1 MELRPV
7 SADRVPVSIVTGFL
21 GSGKTTLIAA
31 LLKQPSM
38 AGTAVVVNEF
48 GAVGIDDAIF
58 AETLDGRDLVL
69 LANGCLCCTAGD
81 DLALTLFQLTRR
93 TEHRPSRIVV
103 ETTGLADPVPL
114 LQKLMGDP
122 RFRQA
127 TRLDALVATVDAVNG
142 LANLDDQ
149 PVAARQSALADRRII
164 TKSDIARPEDV
175 AALAVRLKALN
186 PAAPILTVSHG
197 AIEADALFG
206 AGLIDA
212 KTGRANLDRWLNL
225 DALRGA
231 AHRHHEHDHVHH
243 HDHEHHEPAHGSD
256 VRTWL
261 VEETEPVDWGRLE
274 IALGDVIR
282 RYGDTLLRVKGV
294 IRTTGDP
301 KPLVIHGV
309 QKLFHSP
316 VRIERWPG
324 APTTSIVAIG
334 GPEAEPAVR
343 LVAEAL
349 RASVAAPE
357 AA

>member
-142 LANLDDQ
+142 LANLDSQ
-149 PVAARQSALADRRII
+149 AVAARQSALADRRII
-164 TKSDIARPEDV
+164 TKSDIAAPEDV

-197 AIEADALFG
+197 AIDAGDLFG

-212 KTGRANLDRWLNL
+212 RTGRANLERWLNL
-225 DALRGA
+225 DALRDA
-231 AHRHHEHDHVHH
+231 SHHDHDHHH
-243 HDHEHHEPAHGSD
+243 HDHDTPAHGTEI
-256 VRTWL
+256 RTWL
-261 VEETEPVDWGRLE
+261 VEESALVDWPRLE

-282 RYGDTLLRVKGV
+282 RHGDTLLRVKGV
-294 IRTTGDP
+294 IRTVGDP

-324 APTTSIVAIG
+324 VPKTSIVAIG
-334 GPEAEPAVR
+334 GAEAEPAVQR
-343 LVAEAL
+343 IAQAL
-349 RASVAAPE
+349 AASVAAPE
-357 AA
+357 VA

>member
-1 MELRPV
+1 M

-81 DLALTLFQLTRR
+81 DLAQTLFALTRR

-103 ETTGLADPVPL
+103 ETTGVADPVPL

-122 RFRQA
+122 RFRHA

-142 LANLDDQ
+142 LANLDSQ
-149 PVAARQSALADRRII
+149 AVAARQGALADRRIV
-164 TKSDIARPEDV
+164 TKADIADPDAV
-175 AALAVRLKALN
+175 AALTARLKALN
-186 PAAPILTVSHG
+186 PGAPVRVVSHG
-197 AIEADALFG
+197 AIAAEELFG

-212 KTGRANLDRWLNL
+212 KTGRADLERWLNL
-225 DALRGA
+225 DAL
-231 AHRHHEHDHVHH
+231 HDHADHDHH
-243 HDHEHHEPAHGSD
+243 HDRDRATPAHGTD

-261 VEETEPVDWGRLE
+261 VEEEAPVDWPTLE
-274 IALGDVIR
+274 TTLGDVIR

-294 IRTTGDP
+294 IRTTEDA

-316 VRIERWPG
+316 VRIARWPG
-324 APTTSIVAIG
+324 VPKTSIVAIG
-334 GPEAEPAVR
+334 GSDAEPAVR
-343 LVAEAL
+343 RIAAAL
-349 RASVAAPE
+349 AASVRAP
-357 AA
+357 AVAGG

>member
-1 MELRPV
+1 V

-58 AETLDGRDLVL
+58 AETVAGRDLVL

-81 DLALTLFQLTRR
+81 DLALTLFELTRR

-142 LANLDDQ
+142 LANLDSQ

-197 AIEADALFG
+197 AIDADALFG

-212 KTGRANLDRWLNL
+212 RTGRANLERWLNL

-231 AHRHHEHDHVHH
+231 RDHQHH
-243 HDHEHHEPAHGSD
+243 HDHDHDDHDHDMPAHGTD
-256 VRTWL
+256 ITTWL
-261 VEETEPVDWGRLE
+261 VEETSPVDWPRLE
-274 IALGDVIR
+274 LALGDVIR
-282 RYGDTLLRVKGV
+282 RHGDTLLRVKGV
-294 IRTTGDP
+294 IRTEGDP

-324 APTTSIVAIG
+324 VPKTSIVAIG

-343 LVAEAL
+343 RIAEAL

>member
-1 MELRPV
+1 V

-58 AETLDGRDLVL
+58 AETIDGRDLVL

-81 DLALTLFQLTRR
+81 DLALTLFELTRR
-93 TEHRPSRIVV
+93 TQNRPSRIVE

-142 LANLDDQ
+142 LANLDGQ
-149 PVAARQSALADRRII
+149 PVAVRQSALADRRVI
-164 TKSDIARPEDV
+164 TKSDLASPEQV

-197 AIEADALFG
+197 AMAADDLFG
-206 AGLIDA
+206 ASLVDA
-212 KTGRANLDRWLNL
+212 KTGRANLERWLNL
-225 DALRGA
+225 DALRDAG
-231 AHRHHEHDHVHH
+231 HHHQEHHHDHVH
-243 HDHEHHEPAHGSD
+243 DEPAHGTD
-256 VRTWL
+256 VTTWL
-261 VEETEPVDWGRLE
+261 VEEAAPVDWARLE
-274 IALGDVIR
+274 LALGDVIR
-282 RYGDTLLRVKGV
+282 RHGDTLLRVKGV
-294 IRTTGDP
+294 IRTLGDP

-316 VRIERWPG
+316 VRIEHWPG
-324 APTTSIVAIG
+324 VPRTSIVAIG

-343 LVAEAL
+343 RIAEAL
-349 RASVAAPE
+349 RASVATPE